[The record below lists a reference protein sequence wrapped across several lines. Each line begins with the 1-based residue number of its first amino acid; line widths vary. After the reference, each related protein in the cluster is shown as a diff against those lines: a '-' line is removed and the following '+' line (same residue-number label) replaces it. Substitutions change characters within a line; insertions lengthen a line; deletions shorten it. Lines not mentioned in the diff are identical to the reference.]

1 MSHKINFATRIRY
14 YSRIAIDNIL
24 EYNGRINLPSISPII
39 NGLSDYDALT
49 NKNIY
54 VTINKFPLRQ
64 RNRLID
70 KAKITQ

>member
-14 YSRIAIDNIL
+14 YSSTAIDNIL

-39 NGLSDYDALT
+39 NDLSDYDALT

-54 VTINKFPLRQ
+54 ATINKFPLRQ
-64 RNRLID
+64 RTRLID
-70 KAKITQ
+70 HAKINQ